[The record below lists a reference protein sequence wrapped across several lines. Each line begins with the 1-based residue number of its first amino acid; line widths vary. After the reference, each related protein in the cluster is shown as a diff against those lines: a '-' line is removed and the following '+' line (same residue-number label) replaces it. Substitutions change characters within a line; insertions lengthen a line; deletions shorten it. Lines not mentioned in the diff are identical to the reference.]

1 MLELL
6 IGFSA
11 VMMAIGLYMIPT
23 IVAFSRRHR
32 SRPAIACLNV
42 VAGWMV
48 LGWFWALIWALTG
61 NVEE

>member
-1 MLELL
+1 
-6 IGFSA
+6 
-11 VMMAIGLYMIPT
+11 MMAIGLYMIPT